1 MRFVYKL
8 QKKDYFTNDADNI
21 TPDVIDNNP
30 EKVVS
35 ELKDRNS

>member
-1 MRFVYKL
+1 MWFVYKL
-8 QKKDYFTNDADNI
+8 QKKNYFTNDADSI

-30 EKVVS
+30 EIVVS